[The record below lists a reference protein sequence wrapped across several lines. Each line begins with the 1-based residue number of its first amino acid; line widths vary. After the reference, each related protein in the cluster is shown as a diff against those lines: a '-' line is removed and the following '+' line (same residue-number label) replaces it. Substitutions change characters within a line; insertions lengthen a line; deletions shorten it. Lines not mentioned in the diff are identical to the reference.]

1 MDMGSK
7 LKSYIRAL
15 REMLEGGEALENVP
29 EIKKELLSEIEFW
42 QHERFVHLI
51 VMFLFAVLTMA
62 VFMVFIF
69 APTIPMAILFVALL
83 VLLVPYIKHYFVLE
97 NGVQTLYVMYEE
109 IVRRT
114 TTADIRCIPEEYG
127 IKIPE
132 IKKG

>member
-51 VMFLFAVLTMA
+51 VMFLFAILTMA
-62 VFMVFIF
+62 VFMVFIYC
-69 APTIPMAILFVALL
+69 LC
-83 VLLVPYIKHYFVLE
+83 
-97 NGVQTLYVMYEE
+97 
-109 IVRRT
+109 RT
-114 TTADIRCIPEEYG
+114 
-127 IKIPE
+127 
-132 IKKG
+132 

>member
-7 LKSYIRAL
+7 LKSYIRSL
-15 REMLEGGEALENVP
+15 REMLESGQPLENIH
-29 EIKKELLSEIEFW
+29 EIKRELLSEIEFW

-51 VMFLFAVLTMA
+51 VTFLFAIMVMA

-69 APTIPMAILFVALL
+69 APTIPMAILFVALM

-97 NGVQTLYVMYEE
+97 NGVQTLYVIYEE

-114 TTADIRCIPEEYG
+114 TTADIRCIPDEFG
-127 IKIPE
+127 IKIPPF
-132 IKKG
+132 KNK